1 MATYSMQKPGH
12 PTPLIHVLMATF
24 QGAAY
29 LRAQLD
35 SIAAQ
40 QHPRWRLWISD
51 DGSQDTT
58 LAICQAFAN
67 EHPHGRVQILQ
78 GPGKGSTANF
88 FNLLAQVEAEGED
101 DLFAFADQDDVW
113 LPEKLARGA
122 MALQTLCPAKTQ
134 PALYG
139 ALTRLVDEN
148 LRPGG
153 LSVLPKRPLGFG
165 NALLQNVISGNTMV
179 FNWALLQRLR
189 CIQPEHAVWHD
200 WSAYQTVTGCGGLV
214 HFDPIPCLLY
224 RQHAHNLIG
233 SQGRSWDK
241 LQRLG
246 MVFRGQYRTWGNQT
260 EAAMRDLSP
269 HLQSDARATLQVFAH
284 MRHHPNP
291 LKRLYIGCTGPM
303 WRQSAAGRASLWLGL
318 LLKQI

>member
-1 MATYSMQKPGH
+1 MQNPGSS
-12 PTPLIHVLMATF
+12 TPLIHVLMATF
-24 QGAAY
+24 QGGAY

-40 QHPRWRLWISD
+40 QHPHWRLWISD
-51 DGSQDTT
+51 DGSQDNT
-58 LAICQAFAN
+58 LAICQGFAS
-67 EHPHGRVQILQ
+67 EHPPGRVQILR

-88 FNLLAQVEAEGED
+88 FHLLTQVQADTED

-122 MALQTLCPAKTQ
+122 RALQNLGPARDQ

-148 LRPGG
+148 LRPAG
-153 LSVLPKRPLGFG
+153 LSALPRQPLGFG
-165 NALLQNVISGNTMV
+165 NALLQNVVSGNTMV
-179 FNWALLQRLR
+179 FNAALLQRLR
-189 CIQPEHAVWHD
+189 CIQPAHAVWHD
-200 WSAYQTVTGCGGLV
+200 WSAYQAVTGCGGLL
-214 HFDPIPCLLY
+214 HFDPTPCLLY

-233 SQGRSWDK
+233 SQGRSRDK
-241 LQRLG
+241 FQRLR
-246 MVFRGQYRTWGNQT
+246 MLFRGQYRTWGDQT
-260 EAAMRDLSP
+260 EAAMSDLAP
-269 HLQSDARATLQVFAH
+269 HLRPDALSTLQMFAS

-291 LKRLYIGCTGPM
+291 LKRLFIGCTGPL
-303 WRQSAAGRASLWLGL
+303 WRQTHAGRASLWLGL

>member
-1 MATYSMQKPGH
+1 MQKPGH
-12 PTPLIHVLMATF
+12 STPLIHVLMATF

-40 QHPRWRLWISD
+40 HHTNWRLWISD
-51 DGSQDTT
+51 DGSQDATQ
-58 LAICQAFAN
+58 AICQAFSD
-67 EHPHGRVQILQ
+67 EHPGGHVQILQ

-88 FNLLAQVEAEGED
+88 FHLLEHVQFSGEE

-122 MALQTLCPAKTQ
+122 KALQTLKPTKGQ

-139 ALTRLVDEN
+139 ALTQLVDQN
-148 LRPGG
+148 LHPGG
-153 LSVLPKRPLGFG
+153 LSVLPKQRLGFG
-165 NALLQNVISGNTMV
+165 NALLQNVVSGNTMV
-179 FNWALLQRLR
+179 FNLALLQRLR

-200 WSAYQTVTGCGGLV
+200 WSAYQTVTGCGGLL
-214 HFDPIPCLLY
+214 HFDPVPCLLY

-233 SQGRSWDK
+233 SQGGSWDK
-241 LQRLG
+241 VQRLR
-246 MVFRGQYRTWGNQT
+246 MMFRGQYRTWGNQT
-260 EAAMRDLSP
+260 EAAMSDLRP
-269 HLQSDARATLQVFAH
+269 YLEAEARATLQVFSV

-291 LKRLYIGCTGPM
+291 LKRLYIGCTGPL
-303 WRQSAAGRASLWLGL
+303 WRQTTAGRVSLWLGL
-318 LLKQI
+318 LLNQI